1 MNKQKLFLL
10 FLLFFHVFSFN
21 AQTKKTSFLVSG
33 KCGMCKDRI
42 ENALDVKGVVFASWS
57 ETTLLCDVTF
67 KTNKISEKKIHEL
80 LAFKGHDTP
89 LCRASDEAYDKLHP
103 CCHYERKDTLK

>member
-10 FLLFFHVFSFN
+10 FLLFFYVFSFN
-21 AQTKKTSFLVSG
+21 AQTNKTSFLVNG
-33 KCGMCKDRI
+33 KFCMCKDRS
-42 ENALDVKGVVFASWS
+42 ENALDLNGGVFASWS
-57 ETTLLCDVTF
+57 EKTLLCDVTF
-67 KTNKISEKKIHEL
+67 KTNKISEKEIHEL

-103 CCHYERKDTLK
+103 CCHYDRKDTLK